1 MHSACRE
8 ESLQVSLALALG
20 SNPRVRI
27 GIRGAE
33 EDHTPSALDLHAFFV
48 SVMHAIGHRSSILN
62 MQYKPLIKKTAFRGS
77 CKNVLTCTTK
87 AMHACHARCCC
98 MADETT
104 RLIYLLHHA
113 CCHCTGAGLG
123 ESLAQGGA
131 HKGMQILQVL
141 VLLRRREAVQQSRV
155 QRCVPLA
162 LPKLGD
168 RLEEIGLL
176 KMWVVRRGACFLA
189 PLCSPALRTLTQHQP
204 EQQLNR
210 CDAWAL
216 ISAGD
221 NAGS

>member
-1 MHSACRE
+1 M
-8 ESLQVSLALALG
+8 SLW
-20 SNPRVRI
+20 R
-27 GIRGAE
+27 
-33 EDHTPSALDLHAFFV
+33 
-48 SVMHAIGHRSSILN
+48 
-62 MQYKPLIKKTAFRGS
+62 
-77 CKNVLTCTTK
+77 
-87 AMHACHARCCC
+87 
-98 MADETT
+98 
-104 RLIYLLHHA
+104 
-113 CCHCTGAGLG
+113 
-123 ESLAQGGA
+123 QGGA

-189 PLCSPALRTLTQHQP
+189 PLCSPALRTLVLSNQP

-210 CDAWAL
+210 CDAWDLVSAEE
-216 ISAGD
+216 SAGD